1 MTTISQTIQ
10 DYTGGLSQQ
19 ADERKLPGQLKQA
32 NNVLPDIT
40 RGLTKRPGTK
50 LVASLTDG
58 ALPTQNSAIEGR
70 WFHYYRD
77 KTEQY
82 IGQIDRLGVV
92 KMWRCSDGV
101 EMHVETDAAK
111 SGELISYL
119 THTDDEDLQALTLN
133 DYTYIT
139 NRTKTTA
146 MSATTTAA
154 KPAEAFIELKKV
166 SYASQYAL
174 NLYEGTTLSTVKTAT
189 RISVEPIN
197 EGDNSYCPNVDTK
210 IFNINGVPEVQ
221 HLNNVLAA
229 NSKVY
234 TITDGTTTL
243 TLPSTDGSATIP
255 ELLTLI
261 RDHEDYDDLKFTVSS
276 QGGDGSETDF
286 RLNFK
291 EAGVQST
298 LATLVNTT
306 DGITIT
312 ATRLTT
318 GAASTTS
325 TETGKRNLY
334 FRLTTTGQA
343 IPEPDSTTPK
353 YKCRYTTTAD
363 LLYGGEGWSAGDTF
377 EVGMQECGYKITID
391 AVSESKVQADLGLIR
406 PTPTSFDA
414 ESTVTAEHILGLL
427 STDIIAADAN
437 WDTWNESTSLDG
449 VTGVGVKQIGN
460 GIYIRRDDS
469 TAFSISTPVSELLN
483 VLTDEVADVA
493 DLPRQCRHGYI
504 VKVRNSDAEEDD
516 YYVKFEGNNSKD
528 GKGSWTEC
536 PAPGRTTAFNPDT
549 MPIQIVRQSSST
561 ADKSGVHH
569 PNGWFKI
576 SQVTWEDCGVGDTTT
591 VPQPS
596 FVGKTINKMLFWRNR
611 LILLS
616 GENINMSRPGDFFNF
631 WPKSAITYT
640 SDDSIDISCSSEYP
654 ATIYDGIENNSGL
667 VLFTENQQFLLS
679 TDSDLLTPITA
690 KVSALASYHFNSA
703 TNPISLGT
711 TIAFLDNAGK
721 YSRLWE
727 AQNIAR
733 DVEPIITDQTKVVS
747 NLFDKDVNKV
757 SNSRENSMVFFCK
770 KDTST
775 LYVFRYF
782 NSGQQRLLSSWVTW
796 TFCGNI
802 QHHAVIDD
810 CLYVVLRNNL
820 KDTLQKISL
829 KVDAD
834 TVQVVDDLDTT
845 DTSDDIT
852 YTIHLDTSSSVTI
865 PADAYDESTA
875 LTTFSKPQGYESTC
889 QLAVFDTNVGSGDT
903 DPIGSYALASTSLG
917 SCGGDIQVAGDWSDK
932 TVVLGYL
939 YDMEITLPT
948 IYRAQTIGER
958 YVADTYASLIIH
970 RIVFHFGESGAYST
984 TLERVGKASYTEEW
998 EAALADG
1005 YRANQIAISD
1015 SSTQTIPV
1023 YEKNINV
1030 NISLKSTHPSP
1041 LTLTSMSWEG
1051 DYNDKFYQRV

>member
-19 ADERKLPGQLKQA
+19 PDERKLPGQLKQA

-58 ALPTQNSAIEGR
+58 TNPTQNSALEGR

-101 EMHVETDAAK
+101 EMHVETDATKATQ
-111 SGELISYL
+111 LVSYL
-119 THTDDEDLQALTLN
+119 THSDDADLQPLTLN

-139 NRTKTTA
+139 NRTKTASMTT
-146 MSATTTAA
+146 STTAA
-154 KPAEAFIELKKV
+154 KPAEAFVELKKV
-166 SYASQYAL
+166 AYASQYAL

-197 EGDNSYCPNVDTK
+197 EGDDSYCPNVDTK

-221 HLNNVLAA
+221 KITTVVVA
-229 NSKVY
+229 NSETY
-234 TITDGTTTL
+234 RITDGTTTIDFA
-243 TLPSTDGSATIP
+243 TDGSATMA
-255 ELLTLI
+255 ELI
-261 RDHEDYDDLKFTVSS
+261 FGFRDHEDYDKLKFTISL
-276 QGGDGSETDF
+276 QDTDDW

-291 EAGVQST
+291 EAGTQT
-298 LATLVNTT
+298 LADTVFTKDVGGSPST
-306 DGITIT
+306 PTVS
-312 ATRLTT
+312 RLTT

-334 FRLTTTGQA
+334 FRLSTIGQA
-343 IPEPDSTTPK
+343 VPEPDSTTPK
-353 YKCRYTTTAD
+353 YKCRYTTTVD
-363 LLYGGEGWSAGDTF
+363 LLYGGEGWAAGDTF

-391 AVSESKVQADLGLIR
+391 EISESKVQADLGLIR
-406 PTPTSFDA
+406 PTPTSFDG
-414 ESTVTAEHILGLL
+414 ETTVTAENILGSL

-437 WDTWNESTSLDG
+437 WDAWNESTVLDG

-469 TAFSISTPVSELLN
+469 TAFSISTPVGELLN

-493 DLPRQCRHGYI
+493 DLPNQCRHGYI

-561 ADKSGVHH
+561 ADKSGLHH

-576 SQVTWEDCGVGDTTT
+576 SQVTWEDCGAGNTTT

-596 FVGKTINKMLFWRNR
+596 FIDKTINKMLFWRNR

-616 GENINMSRPGDFFNF
+616 GENVNMSRPGDFFNF

-640 SDDSIDISCSSEYP
+640 STDSIDISCSSEYP
-654 ATIYDGIENNSGL
+654 ATIYDGIENNVGL

-679 TDSDLLTPITA
+679 TDSDLLTPVTA
-690 KVSALASYHFNSA
+690 KISALSSYHFNSS
-703 TNPISLGT
+703 TNPVSLGT

-727 AQNIAR
+727 AQNIIR
-733 DVEPIITDQTKVVS
+733 EGEPIITDQTKVVS

-782 NSGQQRLLSSWVTW
+782 NSGQQRLLSSWFTW

-810 CLYVVLRNNL
+810 SLYLVLRNNL
-820 KDTLQKISL
+820 KDSLQKISL
-829 KVDAD
+829 KVEAD
-834 TVQVVDDLDTT
+834 SVQVVDDLDTT
-845 DTSDDIT
+845 DTADDIT

-865 PADAYDESTA
+865 PADAYDDDTA
-875 LTTFSKPQGYESTC
+875 LTTFTKPVGYESTC
-889 QLAVFDTNVGSGDT
+889 QLAVFDTNVGSGDS
-903 DPIGSYALASTSLG
+903 DPIGSYALANTSLG
-917 SCGGDIQVAGDWSDK
+917 SCGGDIQIAGDWSDK

-939 YDMEITLPT
+939 YDMEIKIPT
-948 IYRAQTIGER
+948 IYRSTKIGER
-958 YVADTYASLIIH
+958 YISDTNSSLIIH
-970 RIVFHFGESGAYST
+970 RIILNFGEAGAYNT

-998 EAALADG
+998 EAALSDG
-1005 YRANQIAISD
+1005 YRANQIAISN
-1015 SSTQTIPV
+1015 SSIQTIPV

-1030 NISLKSTHPSP
+1030 NISLKSSHPSP
-1041 LTLTSMSWEG
+1041 VTLHSMSWEG
-1051 DYNDKFYQRV
+1051 DYNDKYYQRV